1 MKSAIITP
9 AYCAPIS
16 QYAVISQADTLF
28 IEAQGNFQKQSYR
41 TRMKIATSTGSLTL
55 IIPILHRKDKTERQR
70 YFDVQ
75 IENKFHWQRDH
86 WRSLKIAYQTSP
98 YFEYYEDEFEP
109 LYHKEYN
116 SLITFNEDCHKIIL
130 ECLQLDINPTYT
142 QEYFKT
148 PEQEDFRYLANAK
161 QEVNFQLPEYHQLF
175 QENHGYLSNLTILDL
190 LFNLGP
196 SAQDYL
202 EKIDLTSTASMTK

>member
-1 MKSAIITP
+1 MIKPAIITHG
-9 AYCAPIS
+9 YCAPII
-16 QYAVISQADTLF
+16 QYAVISQTEQLH
-28 IEAQGNFQKQSYR
+28 IEAKGNFQKQSYR
-41 TRMKIATSTGSLTL
+41 TRMKIATATGSLML
-55 IIPILHRKDKTERQR
+55 IVPILHRKDKTERQQ
-70 YFDVQ
+70 YYDVK

-116 SLITFNEDCHKIIL
+116 SLIAFNSACHNIII
-130 ECLQLDINPTYT
+130 ECLQLEIAPVNTE
-142 QEYFKT
+142 EYFKN
-148 PEQEDFRYLANAK
+148 PDQIDFRNLVQAK
-161 QEVNFQLPEYHQLF
+161 KEPTYPLPKYHQLF
-175 QENHGYLSNLTILDL
+175 NENHGYIPNLTILDL

-202 EKIDLTSTASMTK
+202 ENVDLTSLYS

>member
-1 MKSAIITP
+1 MKAALITHG
-9 AYCAPIS
+9 YCAPII
-16 QYAVISQADTLF
+16 QYAVIAQTEQLH
-28 IEAQGNFQKQSYR
+28 IEANGNFQKQSYR
-41 TRMKIATSTGSLTL
+41 TRMKIATSTGTLTL

-70 YFDVQ
+70 YYDVK

-109 LYHKEYN
+109 LYHTEYET
-116 SLITFNEDCHKIIL
+116 LIDFNKACHAIIM
-130 ECLQLDINPTYT
+130 ECLQLDITPILTK
-142 QEYFKT
+142 EYFKN
-148 PEQEDFRYLANAK
+148 PEQIDCRQLVNAK
-161 QEVNFQLPEYHQLF
+161 KEPQYPLPQYHQLF
-175 QENHGYLSNLTILDL
+175 NENHGYLENLTILDL

-202 EKIDLTSTASMTK
+202 EKIDLTGLSA

>member
-1 MKSAIITP
+1 MKAALITHG
-9 AYCAPIS
+9 YCAPII
-16 QYAVISQADTLF
+16 QYAVIAQTEQLH
-28 IEAQGNFQKQSYR
+28 IEANGNFQKQSYR
-41 TRMKIATSTGSLTL
+41 TRMKIATSTGTLTL

-70 YFDVQ
+70 YYDVK

-109 LYHKEYN
+109 LYHTEYEK
-116 SLITFNEDCHKIIL
+116 LIDFNKACHAIIM
-130 ECLQLDINPTYT
+130 ECLQLDITPVETH
-142 QEYFKT
+142 EYFKN
-148 PEQEDFRYLANAK
+148 PEQVDCRQLVNAK
-161 QEVNFQLPEYHQLF
+161 KEPQYPLPEYHQLF
-175 QENHGYLSNLTILDL
+175 NENHGYLENLTILDL

-202 EKIDLTSTASMTK
+202 EKIDLTGLTA